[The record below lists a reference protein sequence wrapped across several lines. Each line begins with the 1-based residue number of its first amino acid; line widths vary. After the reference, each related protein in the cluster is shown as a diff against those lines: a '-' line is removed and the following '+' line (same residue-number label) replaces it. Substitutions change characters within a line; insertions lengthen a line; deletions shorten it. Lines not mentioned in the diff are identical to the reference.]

1 MDQDSILVIVSDS
14 IVTRGDI
21 LISRSGQS
29 RKSLVEIQ
37 KEFRRTLIAVL
48 ISSMAKEGGKDVSID
63 PIALRLISEATR
75 KDTLQT
81 MDELSRRLEAQA
93 AVPRRTD
100 FPPTDPG
107 DRLPPM
113 PLLVTPTS
121 SQRLSVNHQAP
132 IPRLED
138 LHRPVAVP
146 IVNSPVFDS
155 REDLS
160 KSLDITRRRP
170 STSGIF
176 RMFSPKPRPHYLLPS
191 LPPSPAVVPSYTC
204 TEDSSAILEEGEAS
218 VARLW
223 AAANGSLNSP
233 QDERF
238 LSYPHSAPLPQV
250 PWDIQT
256 RDISRSSTPTLYKRD
271 VTPPSP
277 DLTPLPISSPMGYE
291 SGWPPLQSGKRIRS
305 EPVIT
310 FSAPPPRFKR
320 NVTGPP
326 HPS

>member
-14 IVTRGDI
+14 IETRGDI

-29 RKSLVEIQ
+29 RTSIVEIQ
-37 KEFRRTLIAVL
+37 KEFRRTLIDVL
-48 ISSMAKEGGKDVSID
+48 ISSLAKEGRKDVSID
-63 PIALRLISEATR
+63 PIALRLISEAKR

-100 FPPTDPG
+100 FTPTDPG

-121 SQRLSVNHQAP
+121 SHRLSVNPQAP
-132 IPRLED
+132 IPRMEV
-138 LHRPVAVP
+138 HTPVAVP

-155 REDLS
+155 REDFS
-160 KSLDITRRRP
+160 SSLDITRRRP
-170 STSGIF
+170 STSGLF

-204 TEDSSAILEEGEAS
+204 SEDSSAILEEGEAS

-256 RDISRSSTPTLYKRD
+256 RDISRSSTPTLYTGD
-271 VTPPSP
+271 VMPPSP
-277 DLTPLPISSPMGYE
+277 ALTPLPISSPMGYE
-291 SGWPPLQSGKRIRS
+291 PVRPSLQSGKRIRS
-305 EPVIT
+305 EPMIT